1 MPETS
6 FFLTEDHSL
15 TNLGVRVFLCSK
27 GFSCRGTA
35 RSGEETLQKF
45 AELSKNLSLPDILVL
60 DLFLNG
66 ESGLEVLKQISANYP
81 DVKTIVY
88 SMYENSGI
96 VALAVE
102 HGAKGYVCKSGS
114 EEELLKAIKT
124 VLAGGTYIQPTLVS
138 QLLVYHNLLASL
150 TKRESSIL
158 KKVIEH
164 KSNEKIADELGISVR
179 TVENYLSKIYEKT
192 GCKNHED
199 LIARFG

>member
-15 TNLGVRVFLCSK
+15 TNLGVRDFLCSK